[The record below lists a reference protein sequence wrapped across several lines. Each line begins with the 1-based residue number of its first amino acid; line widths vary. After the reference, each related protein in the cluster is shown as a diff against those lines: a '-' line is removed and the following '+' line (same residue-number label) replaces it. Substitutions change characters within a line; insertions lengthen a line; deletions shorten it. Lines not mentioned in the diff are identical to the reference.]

1 MKKSLLKQ
9 MIKEEILKEQS
20 ISNDVEFVVKNF
32 KKIVGHNMNTSRD
45 LNRSE
50 IKKIEIYLKNKKY
63 STSDEDDFWE
73 AFTYYFLERPSV
85 MGSWGMGQY

>member
-1 MKKSLLKQ
+1 MKKSQLRQ
-9 MIKEEILKEQS
+9 MIKEEILKEQN
-20 ISNDVEFVVKNF
+20 ISNDVESVVKNF

-50 IKKIEIYLKNKKY
+50 IKKIETYLKKKKY

-85 MGSWGMGQY
+85 MGSWGNDEW